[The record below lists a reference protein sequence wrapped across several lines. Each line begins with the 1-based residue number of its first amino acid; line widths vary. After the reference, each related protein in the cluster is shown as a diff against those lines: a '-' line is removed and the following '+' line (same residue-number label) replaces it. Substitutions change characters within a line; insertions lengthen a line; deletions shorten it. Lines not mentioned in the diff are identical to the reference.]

1 MKFNYKYLLAL
12 IPLIAVSAI
21 LYYFSEI
28 VTYILIA
35 WVLSMIGAPMV
46 VYLRRFLGKNM
57 AAITTLSLFVM
68 GFMILVYTFIPPLV
82 NQIDN
87 LSKVDY
93 TKVVDALHEPIR
105 DWENWLISKKLM
117 LRHDPHITDS
127 SVIPDTTSFFTHNI
141 SIDSSYNGQGLKID
155 IHVHNDIQQT
165 HNQPLVV
172 DDDEDFFTILEKN
185 ISLYL
190 NPSNIQKVFGSTLN
204 AFGDIVIG
212 VFAVF
217 FIAFFFLKEQGL
229 FDTILTSA
237 VPSDYEIQT
246 KQAVD
251 ETSKLLIRYFI
262 GILIQMTIIVLIVS
276 SGLTFI
282 GVKNALLIGFFA
294 AIINV
299 IPYVGPIIGIFFAM
313 ILTISSNTGLAFYTE
328 LIPMLF
334 KVLGLF
340 GFLHLIDNFILQ
352 PNIFSKSVKAHPL
365 EIFIVVLMGAK
376 IGGIVGMVLAIPAYI
391 VIRVISKVFLSE
403 FKVIQKLT
411 RNL

>member
-12 IPLIAVSAI
+12 IPLIAVGTI
-21 LYYFSEI
+21 LYYFNEI

-35 WVLSMIGAPMV
+35 WVLSMIGAPIV
-46 VYLRRFLGKNM
+46 VNLRKIMGKNM
-57 AAITTLSLFVM
+57 AAISTLSLFVI
-68 GFMILVYTFIPPLV
+68 GFLVLVYTFIPPLV

-93 TKVVDALHEPIR
+93 TKVVDALREPIR
-105 DWENWLISKKLM
+105 DWEDWLVSKKLM
-117 LRHDPHITDS
+117 IRNDTNTETLQMP
-127 SVIPDTTSFFTHNI
+127 VDTTVAVSH
-141 SIDSSYNGQGLKID
+141 SVYIDSTLTGKSIKID
-155 IHVHNDIQQT
+155 IHVHNDINPI
-165 HNQPLVV
+165 HEKPIIN
-172 DDDEDFFTILEKN
+172 DADEDFFTLLERNIVTYFNPAHIQQILGN
-185 ISLYL
+185 TFY
-190 NPSNIQKVFGSTLN
+190 
-204 AFGDIVIG
+204 AFGDILVG

-229 FDTILTSA
+229 FDTMLTA
-237 VPSDYEIQT
+237 LVPPGYEVQT

-251 ETSKLLIRYFI
+251 DTSRLLIRYFI
-262 GILIQMTIIVLIVS
+262 GILLQMTIIVLFLA
-276 SGLTFI
+276 SGLTFL

-299 IPYVGPIIGIFFAM
+299 IPYIGPIIGVFFAT
-313 ILTISSNTGLAFYTE
+313 ILTISSNTGLGFYDE
-328 LIPMLF
+328 LMPLLF
-334 KVLGLF
+334 KVLMLF
-340 GFLHLIDNFILQ
+340 GFLQLIDNFILQ

-376 IGGIVGMVLAIPAYI
+376 IGGILGMVLAIPAYI